1 MEKKPKVIVIG
12 LDGATWD
19 LIKPWADEG
28 TLPTFKE
35 LMKGGAWGKLESTI
49 PPATYPAW
57 QSLFTGMNPGK
68 LGVFDFFQLN
78 RERRMFSVNM
88 PESFHGKPVWD
99 ILADYGYKSVLINI
113 PTAKVSKVD
122 GAMVG
127 GIFSNLNSYFYPPQI
142 KQDLIDLSYH
152 PYPIELTKNY
162 LAGKQS
168 FDENKFKELAKKT
181 INSRFQLGE
190 RLIKK
195 FKPDFVALV
204 IFVIDNIQHF
214 FWGEEIV
221 KDSWR
226 YIDDRLGKFI
236 EGMEDSHIIL
246 CSDHGQTNWE
256 KTFFIARYLNEEGYL
271 YLHKPF
277 GYRLLKRV
285 TKEQL
290 LKFTRYIPVGNFLRK
305 FVPAENLR
313 RVFQFFPD
321 QEGRMM
327 LKLERVVDW
336 EKSKCIPK
344 NNAIYLNCDE
354 KEKSGLKLELK
365 EKLCSLK
372 LHGESVMDNVVSSDE
387 VYSGRYVQAAPDLI
401 LKPKKGVRVLDSP
414 FNDAIFS
421 EGDIGRWKAI
431 HAMHGIFLIKGPT
444 IKPKLLT
451 DLRIYDIT
459 PTILN
464 LFGIPV
470 EGLDGKPINE
480 VIETSDLDEKHHHP
494 ERIRLKKVIKKL
506 RMERTDVYEKKI
518 SHGKK

>member
-1 MEKKPKVIVIG
+1 MEKKPKVVVIG

-35 LMKGGAWGKLESTI
+35 LMNEGAWGKLESTI
-49 PPATYPAW
+49 PAVTYPAW

-68 LGVFDFFQLN
+68 LGVFDFVQLN
-78 RERRMFSVNM
+78 RARRKFSINM

-122 GAMVG
+122 GAIVG
-127 GIFSNLNSYFYPPQI
+127 GLFSNFDSYFYPPQI

-152 PYPIELTKNY
+152 PYPTELTKAY
-162 LAGKQS
+162 LSGSSASGGDKL
-168 FDENKFKELAKKT
+168 EKLVKKT

-190 RLIKK
+190 RLINK
-195 FKPDFVALV
+195 FKPDFLALV

-214 FWGEEIV
+214 FWDEEIV
-221 KDSWR
+221 KNSWM
-226 YIDDRLGKFI
+226 YIDKCLGKFI

-246 CSDHGQTNWE
+246 CSDHGQTKWK
-256 KTFFIARYLNEEGYL
+256 KTFCITRYLDEGGYL

-277 GYRLLKRV
+277 GYRLLKRI

-290 LKFTRYIPVGNFLRK
+290 LRLTRYIRVEKLLGK
-305 FVPAENLR
+305 FVSTEKLR
-313 RVFQFFPD
+313 QVFHFFPD

-336 EKSKCIPK
+336 EKSKCIPL
-344 NNAIYLNCDE
+344 NDAIYLNCDE
-354 KEKSGLKLELK
+354 KEKSVLKLELK
-365 EKLCSLK
+365 EKLCALK
-372 LHGESVMDNVVSSDE
+372 DHEESVIDTVFSSDE
-387 VYSGRYVQAAPDLI
+387 VYTGRYVQAAPDLI
-401 LKPKKGVRVLDSP
+401 LRPKEGVRVLDSL
-414 FNDAIFS
+414 FTDSIFS
-421 EGDIGRWKAI
+421 EGNVGRWKAI
-431 HAMHGIFLIKGPT
+431 HAKYGIFLIKGPA
-444 IKPKLLT
+444 IKPKIIS

-480 VIETSDLDEKHHHP
+480 VSDSSDLDRKHDHP
-494 ERIRLKKVIKKL
+494 ERIRLKKRIKKL
-506 RMERTDVYEKKI
+506 RMDDRGLRQEE
-518 SHGKK
+518 